1 MVITYH
7 GGQCIKASLGD
18 VTLVF
23 DPISKKATLPS
34 VHFGADIVFVSRN
47 HPNMNGISEVSF
59 GNKKPF
65 IINSPGEYEY
75 KGILIR
81 GYLSQSKY
89 DIPAGDKDTVSNT
102 IYVVEFDGMVIVN
115 LGALSQK
122 EIPREMREE
131 IDNID
136 VLFVPIGGDGV
147 LNTEDAYALATSL
160 EPHIIIPTHW
170 SGIGTENALKLFL
183 KENGG
188 AQEMDKVT
196 LKKKD
201 VLEQKSAII
210 VLHP

>member
-1 MVITYH
+1 M
-7 GGQCIKASLGD
+7 
-18 VTLVF
+18 
-23 DPISKKATLPS
+23 
-34 VHFGADIVFVSRN
+34 
-47 HPNMNGISEVSF
+47 SF

-147 LNTEDAYALATSL
+147 LNTEDAYALASHL
-160 EPHIIIPTHW
+160 YHHP
-170 SGIGTENALKLFL
+170 LFL
-183 KENGG
+183 DN
-188 AQEMDKVT
+188 VF
-196 LKKKD
+196 
-201 VLEQKSAII
+201 VL
-210 VLHP
+210 L